1 MAECINCGRTF
12 GVGPNGSTQICS
24 ERCWREKY
32 GKTSDG
38 WKIGSGGGSSSG
50 DLAGKAAGAAVGL
63 AGAALG
69 AIGGAIAGGVSKMA
83 EQAAAEKA
91 IEKSMLNDEKVE
103 VSNLVNLKFSDSKEE
118 LINQMEQLLMLYNTK
133 KTSIV
138 DQEGSNEVR
147 DTRVKTKKV
156 IFEKLEFGLDKLK
169 RIAPD
174 EAGFIENKVMAIKKK
189 RKTLF
194 IFKLSLLGGLLL
206 LTVLFAIAGSGWAVL
221 WGFLFICPGLLLA
234 MILNV

>member
-1 MAECINCGRTF
+1 MANKCIYCGRIFT
-12 GVGPNGSTQICS
+12 GAGPNGSTQICS
-24 ERCWREKY
+24 EACYREKY

-38 WKIGSGGGSSSG
+38 FGGGNV
-50 DLAGKAAGAAVGL
+50 DKLAIGAAGAAVGL

-69 AIGGAIAGGVSKMA
+69 AVGGAIAGGVSKIA
-83 EQAAAEKA
+83 EEAAAEKA
-91 IEKSMLNDEKVE
+91 KNESMLNDEKVE
-103 VSNLVNLKFSDSKEE
+103 ISNLVKLKFSDSKEV
-118 LINQMEQLLMLYNTK
+118 LISQMEQLLMLYKTK

-147 DTRVKTKKV
+147 DTRVETKKA

-174 EAGFIENKVMAIKKK
+174 EAGFIEKKVMAIKKK
-189 RKTLF
+189 KKNLL

-206 LTVLFAIAGSGWAVL
+206 LTVLFAIAGSGLAIL
-221 WGFLFICPGLLLA
+221 WGFLFICVGLPLA
-234 MILNV
+234 IILNV